1 MQKTD
6 FKDLEEVPEVV
17 DSAAS
22 LLARN
27 TTHLAALLQRYAY
40 PGQDA
45 QSLGPEE
52 SEEDGP
58 FDGLSKVAQSAMKAR
73 MAEAIDDDP
82 EDRG

>member
-27 TTHLAALLQRYAY
+27 AAHLAALQRYAY